1 LSVILTR
8 GLKKHFGAH
17 EVLRG
22 VDLAIEAGEKIGC
35 VGRNGGGKTTL
46 LRIAAGLEVPDEGEV
61 QISRQARTGY
71 VSQRPHFEPL
81 VKAFE
86 YVEGGL
92 AEVKALLAEARD
104 LEAHLSEFEGDA
116 LDRAV
121 ERFSHVT
128 ETIEHLG
135 GWHADRQV
143 ELVLD
148 GIGLGRHLWEREAR
162 SLSGGEKARVAMARE
177 LVRRPDLLMLDE
189 PTNHLDLEG
198 IEWLEAYLKEFAGA
212 LLLVS
217 HDRRMLDRVTTA
229 IVELEWGKLR
239 RYPGNYDKYVQ
250 LREERFTSEMR
261 AWEIQQDYLRKE
273 ETFIKKHMGSQ
284 RTAEAKGRQKK
295 LENIERLVRPWN
307 DVRRPV
313 LRMGAVERT
322 GEYVVKTEGLAIG
335 YPGNVLHRGLDIRIA
350 RGDKIALVGPN
361 GAGKTTLMKTLA
373 ARMEP
378 VGGEVTRGH
387 KATPGYFDQET
398 SELDPS
404 STPFTTMR
412 RDHPT
417 ATDEEI
423 RGHLAKFLFRGQDVE
438 ATVGSLSGGERMRL
452 ALARL
457 VWWKPTW
464 LALDEPTNHLDLAAR
479 TALEEMLSAYGGA
492 LLCISHDREF
502 MDNLCTQVWELA
514 PGGLRVFPG
523 NYTAYRTAILAERD
537 ASQLADRAKKTAA
550 PVAKAAVKSA
560 PASTNAPKDAAKPNG
575 AKDTPKE
582 APKEAPSSKP
592 ASTKVRNPFKFEQL
606 EREIIALEDERTR
619 LGAEMLEE
627 RVYRDAS
634 AVQERQYRLAEIER
648 DLEEKNTLW
657 ENWS

>member
-1 LSVILTR
+1 MSVILTR

-361 GAGKTTLMKTLA
+361 GAGKTTLVKMLIGKETPDSGIIEIGETVQLA
-373 ARMEP
+373 Y
-378 VGGEVTRGH
+378 V
-387 KATPGYFDQET
+387 DQSRDT
-398 SELDPS
+398 LDPEK
-404 STPFTTMR
+404 
-412 RDHPT
+412 T
-417 ATDEEI
+417 AYEEI
-423 RGHLAKFLFRGQDVE
+423 SGGNEVIDLGDREMNARAYVSLFNFKGPDQQKK
-438 ATVGSLSGGERMRL
+438 VGVLSGGERNRVHL
-452 ALARL
+452 AKLLRTGGNVL
-457 VWWKPTW
+457 I
-464 LALDEPTNHLDLAAR
+464 LDEPTNDLDVDTLR
-479 TALEEMLSAYGGA
+479 ALEEA
-492 LLCISHDREF
+492 LANFAGCAIVISHDRWF
-502 MDNLCTQVWELA
+502 LDKLA
-514 PGGLRVFPG
+514 THILAFEGDGHVEWFPG
-523 NYTAYRTAILAERD
+523 NFEDYE
-537 ASQLADRAKKTAA
+537 
-550 PVAKAAVKSA
+550 
-560 PASTNAPKDAAKPNG
+560 KDK
-575 AKDTPKE
+575 
-582 APKEAPSSKP
+582 
-592 ASTKVRNPFKFEQL
+592 R
-606 EREIIALEDERTR
+606 RR
-619 LGAEMLEE
+619 LGVTDEPRRFKYKKL
-627 RVYRDAS
+627 S
-634 AVQERQYRLAEIER
+634 A
-648 DLEEKNTLW
+648 
-657 ENWS
+657 

>member
-1 LSVILTR
+1 VSVIITR

-46 LRIAAGLEVPDEGEV
+46 LRIAAGLEAADEGEV
-61 QISRQARTGY
+61 LVPRQTRTGY
-71 VSQRPHFEPL
+71 VAQRPEFAPG
-81 VKAFE
+81 VRAFE

-104 LEAHLSEFEGDA
+104 LEAHLSEYEGDA

-121 ERFSHVT
+121 ERFGQVT
-128 ETIEHLG
+128 ERIEFLG
-135 GWHADRQV
+135 GWHAERQV

-148 GIGLGRHLWEREAR
+148 GIGFARGLWEREAR

-198 IEWLEAYLKEFAGA
+198 IEWLEAYLSEFKGA
-212 LLLVS
+212 LLLIS
-217 HDRRMLDRVTTA
+217 HDRRMLDRVTTS
-229 IVELEWGKLR
+229 IVELEWGRLR
-239 RYPGNYDKYVQ
+239 RYPGNYEKYVQ
-250 LREERFTSEMR
+250 LREERFAFELR
-261 AWEIQQDYLRKE
+261 AWELQQDHLRKE
-273 ETFIKKHMGSQ
+273 EAFIKKHMGSQ

-295 LENIERLVRPWN
+295 LEHIERLERPWN

-335 YPGNVLHRGLDIRIA
+335 YPGKRLHAGLDVRIA
-350 RGDKIALVGPN
+350 RGDRIALVGPN

-373 ARMEP
+373 GRMEP
-378 VGGEVTRGH
+378 LAGEITRGH
-387 KATPGYFDQET
+387 KATPGCFDQET
-398 SELDPS
+398 SDLDPS
-404 STPFTTMR
+404 GTPFTTMR

-423 RGHLAKFLFRGQDVE
+423 RSHLALFLFRGNEVD

-452 ALARL
+452 SLARL

-479 TALEEMLSAYGGA
+479 TALEEMLSSYSGA
-492 LLCISHDREF
+492 MLCISHDREF

-523 NYTAYRTAILAERD
+523 NYSAYRAAIVAERE
-537 ASQLADRAKKTAA
+537 AALGAERARKSAA
-550 PVAKAAVKSA
+550 PAPKPAPAKSA
-560 PASTNAPKDAAKPNG
+560 
-575 AKDTPKE
+575 
-582 APKEAPSSKP
+582 APKEAAPATAPAANKP
-592 ASTKVRNPFKFEQL
+592 AATKVRNPFKFEQL
-606 EREIIALEDERTR
+606 EREIIALEEERTR
-619 LGAEMLEE
+619 LTAEMTEE
-627 RVYRDAS
+627 RVFRDA
-634 AVQERQYRLAEIER
+634 AALQERQFRLAEIER